1 MQAKGQEKSSARPE
15 PEAGTPP
22 QADTGVRAGADA
34 ETAAEAPSA
43 TGAASA
49 AQAVSVAEAG
59 SADEAVSAA
68 GTPSATGALA
78 AAQVASAARAGS
90 ADDAVSAAEAASPA
104 EAVSATG
111 TPSATGALAT
121 AHVAPA
127 ARAAST
133 ADAAP
138 AARAASAADAVSA
151 AEAASPAEA
160 AALAWAATEVAAQ
173 AVSAADAAPA
183 TEAEALARAASEAEE
198 LLRDGRLTEA
208 RRRTERALFTHGPH
222 PRLYAVLG
230 RAHAAEGDDGH
241 DERAEAAFRD
251 GLDAFPQD
259 VGLLSAYADLCLGAD
274 PLEQPDRRR
283 RVPELVAR
291 ISRLA
296 PGSPQARH
304 AERCAGDEAVP
315 TAAQMQR
322 HDARLLLKLS
332 PTARTAAARA
342 RRQAAARPGDER
354 LAVLAETLEAL
365 ARPGRAALRPL
376 IAHPR
381 AGAPVVLA
389 GYAAVLLA
397 VAALHLPGWSGCAA
411 ALPLVPPL
419 SLHRV
424 LRGARRRAA
433 SRPAHTPAEA
443 PRDPSFP
450 ALPPVPAHTRRERV
464 AGVLAL
470 VAAVAVAGSVMWSR
484 VR

>member
-78 AAQVASAARAGS
+78 
-90 ADDAVSAAEAASPA
+90 
-104 EAVSATG
+104 
-111 TPSATGALAT
+111 T
-121 AHVAPA
+121 AHV
-127 ARAAST
+127 
-133 ADAAP
+133 AP

-419 SLHRV
+419 ALHRV

-450 ALPPVPAHTRRERV
+450 VLPPVPAHTRRERV